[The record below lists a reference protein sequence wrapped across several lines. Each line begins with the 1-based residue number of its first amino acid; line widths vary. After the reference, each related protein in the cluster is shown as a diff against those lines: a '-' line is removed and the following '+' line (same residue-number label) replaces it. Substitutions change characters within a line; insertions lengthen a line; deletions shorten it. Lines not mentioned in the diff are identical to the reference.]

1 MKRMIRI
8 LIVAVLVAIILVA
21 SVSPVLARPARFG
34 KGLDTGTP
42 CRVHSDIAQ
51 AQHGR
56 GAQLLDDP
64 EDDPDLPPRTG
75 CWVVLPEG

>member
-1 MKRMIRI
+1 MERVIKLLVVMA
-8 LIVAVLVAIILVA
+8 LIAVILVA
-21 SVSPVLARPARFG
+21 SISPALARPARFG

-42 CRVHSDIAQ
+42 CRVHLEIPQ

-64 EDDPDLPPRTG
+64 DPPQRTG
-75 CWVVLPEG
+75 CWVVLPGQG

>member
-1 MKRMIRI
+1 MKRVIKLLVVMA
-8 LIVAVLVAIILVA
+8 LIAMILVA
-21 SVSPVLARPARFG
+21 SISPVLARPARFG